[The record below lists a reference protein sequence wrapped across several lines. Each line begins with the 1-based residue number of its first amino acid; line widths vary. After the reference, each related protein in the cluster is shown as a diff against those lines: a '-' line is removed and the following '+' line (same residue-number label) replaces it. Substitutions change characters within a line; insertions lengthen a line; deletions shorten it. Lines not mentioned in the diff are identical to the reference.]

1 MADPPQSLLD
11 QASASPG
18 NAIASLLAP
27 LVSGGAIM
35 PRGGNLLNDQDVA
48 SALPSFLA
56 FGARLAAAG
65 APTLGPPMTMPGAL
79 TSGLDAGYN
88 AARQQQMMPVL
99 QAAAAR
105 EAAAQNLDLE
115 QKQFEFD
122 RQRSLWNM
130 TQQFMAPGG
139 DNLQL
144 APPGATPGG
153 PGGAPGTGGPA
164 PGASAVPG
172 PGDGLPP
179 GAAGSAT
186 AIAQLPD
193 VKSLP
198 DSVRVPVIQTAAER
212 GMSLEEAAQWAR
224 IIKTESNGVHI
235 DPKTGAPL
243 ASAKGAIGAGQVMP
257 ATFNEMQQKY
267 GIQGSVGDLM
277 PNLQAS
283 ANYFHEGVVD
293 NGNLNAATVRYNAGP
308 RGLEAYQQNGTL
320 PAETADFV
328 VKTGAPP
335 PPGATGSYYDPTA
348 GRVIPVRAPAQFA
361 GPGAPAPGQPAG
373 QPGQPTGQPP
383 APGAPSSGNDPLVV
397 DPLTHSV
404 VPRSIAQAAI
414 AALRGGEVKQPG
426 SGMAAG
432 SAVITEYL
440 QRRAAL
446 PQYAPG
452 APGSQIETRTGQ
464 TTDAPIGATVASPL
478 TDDEKRRFVPN
489 APATTAYV
497 GQRFTTGPFAGQL
510 KGDIQAIPAQVST
523 VASPLTPDEET
534 QLGPH
539 KLPGV
544 DYIGK
549 RYTTGPNAGQLESV
563 EPLNPR
569 GTNLP
574 FENTMQLNAQVESS
588 TPWKLW
594 SAGAGRYDA
603 VIAALN
609 EGTRPGDRAAIESLA
624 KVFDPNV
631 EVSGSALH
639 ASGMYGGV
647 PQLLQEAW
655 GAISGGSSLPDDV
668 RQQIASLATAEMK
681 TRDQAVLEQ
690 IQRTRALASAFPGVN
705 AQNVMPLFKPQAL
718 TAADVGDEAP
728 AGVKFAQPWQW
739 NPGTHKFVRGN
750 PAGAAQPPA
759 ASLPPA
765 TAPTPPAATPG
776 APGAMSPPAAMPGA
790 PGATTP
796 PAATPGAPG
805 ATPGAPP
812 GATATP
818 APNTGPP
825 SLTDALTP
833 EALRAIPV
841 GGGGLARLGDDM
853 QRNPG
858 NYSMADRQ
866 LYMNEL
872 KRRGHHQ

>member
-1 MADPPQSLLD
+1 
-11 QASASPG
+11 
-18 NAIASLLAP
+18 
-27 LVSGGAIM
+27 
-35 PRGGNLLNDQDVA
+35 
-48 SALPSFLA
+48 
-56 FGARLAAAG
+56 
-65 APTLGPPMTMPGAL
+65 MT
-79 TSGLDAGYN
+79 
-88 AARQQQMMPVL
+88 
-99 QAAAAR
+99 
-105 EAAAQNLDLE
+105 
-115 QKQFEFD
+115 KQF
-122 RQRSLWNM
+122 M
-130 TQQFMAPGG
+130 TPGG
-139 DNLQL
+139 DNFPL

-153 PGGAPGTGGPA
+153 PGGAPGTGAAVPA
-164 PGASAVPG
+164 PGASTVPG
-172 PGDGLPP
+172 PGGLPP

-224 IIKTESNGVHI
+224 IIKAESNGVHI
-235 DPKTGAPL
+235 DPTTNAPL
-243 ASAKGAIGAGQVMP
+243 ASSKGALGAGQVMP
-257 ATFNEMQQKY
+257 ATFNEMAQKY
-267 GIQGSVGDLM
+267 GIKGSVGDLM

-293 NGNLNAATVRYNAGP
+293 HGGNLNAATVRYNAGP
-308 RGLEAYQQNGTL
+308 RGLEAYQANGTL

-335 PPGATGSYYDPTA
+335 PPGTSGTYYDPTS
-348 GRVIPVRAPAQFA
+348 GRVIPVRAPGAQFA

-373 QPGQPTGQPP
+373 QPGQPAGQPP

-426 SGMAAG
+426 SGLAAG
-432 SAVITEYL
+432 AAVITDYL
-440 QRRAAL
+440 QKRAAL

-452 APGSQIETRTGQ
+452 APGSQIETRTGE
-464 TTDAPIGATVASPL
+464 TSVAPIAPTVASPL
-478 TDDEKRRFVPN
+478 TDDEKKRFVPN
-489 APATTAYV
+489 ALPTTAYV
-497 GQRFTTGPFAGQL
+497 GQRYTSGPMAGQL
-510 KGDIQAIPAQVST
+510 KGDIQALPAQPAPT
-523 VASPLTPDEET
+523 VASPLTEDEEK

-544 DYIGK
+544 DYVGK
-549 RYTTGPNAGQLESV
+549 RYTAGPLAGQLESV

-569 GTNLP
+569 GANLP
-574 FENTMQLNAQVESS
+574 FENTMQLNAQVEQS

-631 EVSGSALH
+631 EVSGSALK

-681 TRDQAVLEQ
+681 TRDQAVIEQ
-690 IQRTRALASAFPGVN
+690 IQRTRALAGAFPGVN
-705 AQNVMPLFKPQAL
+705 AAHIMPLFKPQAL
-718 TAADVGDEAP
+718 TAAEVDEAP
-728 AGVKFAQPWQW
+728 EGVKFPQPWQW
-739 NPGTHKFVRGN
+739 NPTTHKFVRGS

-776 APGAMSPPAAMPGA
+776 APAPTPGA
-790 PGATTP
+790 PGATTTP
-796 PAATPGAPG
+796 PA
-805 ATPGAPP
+805 
-812 GATATP
+812 
-818 APNTGPP
+818 NTGPP
-825 SLTDALTP
+825 AKTDALTP
-833 EALRAIPV
+833 AALQAIPE
-841 GGGGLARLGDDM
+841 GGGGLARLGEDM
-853 QRNPG
+853 QRNQG
-858 NYSMADRQ
+858 NYSMNDRQ

-872 KRRGHHQ
+872 KRRGHH